1 MKIWRRKYLGMA
13 IASALI
19 CQGAISAC
27 SPRQQAQTA
36 PPENEEELAANPAE
50 TAAACDPMEAR
61 VPLQPETDIELPF
74 ERFDF
79 RPTAVEAT
87 EATLT
92 FKGRRYAFTVCKR
105 DRTWGVEA
113 LDVAPP
119 VEEDYAEYFE
129 SLGDPDYETITSQEQ
144 TYEARVRLDAPWI
157 DEEPVSENDLE
168 QVIFELIKPGESE
181 PTTQVLYTN
190 TDVIEQELGV
200 SAGVPTITQALAT
213 DNTLWWS
220 IGFEQGEGA
229 SGVATVVQYQI
240 DEDRLI
246 LWQPS
251 ELGNAQITDLALT
264 TNDDDTVLWLGT
276 QYSSEGNPHLPA
288 QGLVAFWPADNTIET
303 YTVENSPLIGAI
315 PTRLWAADE
324 QLWVATANGVCE
336 VDWAEINANESWDCW
351 QFSTMVDIS
360 TDQNLYA
367 SLLAD
372 TPIQQADNP
381 QTVELLWVADTDIST
396 PESSVRY
403 EINYEPGITVEL
415 TQGADYYVGPEGDPE
430 DGYFWWP
437 GQDWSWNGQRFI
449 RPWDQVAVNYV
460 GGGPQ
465 GIGPD
470 EYTDFI
476 ADWRTMRGEFEL
488 LNLTPD
494 TTEIRY
500 YSAWIDADGVE
511 PWVTVTAATNAPLN
525 AENPTDVVLTDL
537 KQAAN

>member
-1 MKIWRRKYLGMA
+1 MKIWRRKYLGIA

-19 CQGAISAC
+19 CQAAISAC

-36 PPENEEELAANPAE
+36 PPENELAANPAE
-50 TAAACDPMEAR
+50 TATTCDPMEAR

-87 EATLT
+87 EDTLT

-113 LDVAPP
+113 LEVAPP

-181 PTTQVLYTN
+181 PTAEVLYTN
-190 TDVIEQELGV
+190 TDILERELGA

-213 DNTLWWS
+213 DNALWWS

-229 SGVATVVQYQI
+229 SGVATVVQYEI
-240 DEDRLI
+240 NEDRI
-246 LWQPS
+246 VLWQPS

-264 TNDDDTVLWLGT
+264 TDDDNTVLWLGT
-276 QYSSEGNPHLPA
+276 QYSGEGNPHLPA
-288 QGLVAFWPADNTIET
+288 QGLVAFWPADNTVES

-315 PTRLWAADE
+315 PTRLWAEDE

-336 VDWAEINANESWDCW
+336 VDWAAIDASESWGCW
-351 QFSTMVDIS
+351 RFSTMADIS

-372 TPIQQADNP
+372 TPIQQAENP

-415 TQGADYYVGPEGDPE
+415 SQGADYYVGPEGNPE

-470 EYTDFI
+470 EYTDFV

-488 LNLTPD
+488 LDLTPD

-511 PWVTVTAATNAPLN
+511 PWVTVTATTNAPLD
-525 AENPTDVVLTDL
+525 AANPTDIVLTDL

>member
-105 DRTWGVEA
+105 ERTWGVEA

>member
-264 TNDDDTVLWLGT
+264 TNDEDNVLWLVT
-276 QYSSEGNPHLPA
+276 KYSSEGNPHLPA